1 MPNKNIPAGVNP
13 DHILYPEPINYE
25 YGGRIFEIT
34 AMTDS
39 KLIRAADALDAVV
52 KAVGTLASSME
63 GASLAESGVL
73 ALVPQIFK
81 TALPEASKLIATST
95 GLQAETVERI
105 PLAHKIGFLHAI
117 LEAEDIALLVKK
129 GRAVMELFLIQTPP
143 TELLTEEPDE
153 TEAEETIALAP

>member
-13 DHILYPEPINYE
+13 DHILYPEPISYE
-25 YGGRIFEIT
+25 YGGRVFEIT

-52 KAVGTLASSME
+52 KAVGTLASSM
-63 GASLAESGVL
+63 AESGVL

-95 GLQAETVERI
+95 GLQAETVARI

-143 TELLTEEPDE
+143 TEALTEEPDE
-153 TEAEETIALAP
+153 TEAEETIAPAP